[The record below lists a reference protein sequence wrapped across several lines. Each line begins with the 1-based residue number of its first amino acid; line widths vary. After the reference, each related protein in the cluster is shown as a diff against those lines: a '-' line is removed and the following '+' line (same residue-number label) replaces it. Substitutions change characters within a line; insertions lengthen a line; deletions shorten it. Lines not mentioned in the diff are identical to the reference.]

1 MSDRPLDVL
10 FIGDVVGSPGRER
23 MAQVLQDMRRD
34 GFPDLV
40 VANGENAAGGFGL
53 TEKCYDELL
62 DMGASVITMGNH
74 TWDKNEILGFI
85 GMSDRLVRPL
95 NYFEG
100 TPGRGWTLVRVR
112 DIQVAVL
119 NVMGRAFMPP
129 VDCAFRAVERAIEE
143 IDGEASI
150 YLLDVHAEATAEKQ
164 ALAWHFDG
172 RLSAV
177 IGTHTHVQTADEQIL
192 PGGTAYLSDVGMTGP
207 RDSVIGMRADL
218 SIKRQMTAL
227 PCRMEVAPGPTQF
240 NGVRVRIDAETGKAL
255 SIDRL
260 NYR

>member
-1 MSDRPLDVL
+1 
-10 FIGDVVGSPGRER
+10 
-23 MAQVLQDMRRD
+23 MAKVLQELRRD
-34 GFPDLV
+34 GFPDVV

-53 TEKCYDELL
+53 TEVVYDELL

-74 TWDKNEILGFI
+74 TWDKKEIQGFI

-95 NYFEG
+95 NYVEG
-100 TPGRGWTLVRVR
+100 TPGRGWTVLRVR
-112 DIQVAVL
+112 DVQVAVL

-129 VDCAFRAVERAIEE
+129 VDCPFRAVERALQE
-143 IDGEASI
+143 IDGEAQVV
-150 YLLDVHAEATAEKQ
+150 LLDIHAEATAEKQ
-164 ALAWHFDG
+164 AIAWHFDG

-177 IGTHTHVQTADEQIL
+177 VGTHTHVQTADEQIL
-192 PGGTAYLSDVGMTGP
+192 PGGTAFLSDVGMTGP

-227 PCRMEVAPGPTQF
+227 PQKMEVAPGPTQF
-240 NGVRVRIDAETGKAL
+240 NGARVLIDAKTGKAR
-255 SIDRL
+255 SIERL